1 MKSPKYILFSGLF
14 FIFVATLLFLNI
26 FREYESS
33 IKTINNEL
41 TGIHKII
48 RLHNLNI
55 SLKTLRGLSQLND
68 KDAKELKNILS
79 VNEQTVLNNMEKL
92 TDKTITKD
100 FKSIIANKSYSS
112 LELFNKYTNLIKKL
126 DRLRV
131 ETSQKYFLFFEH
143 DKESY
148 YLMMLTSIK
157 IPEAIEYIGRLR
169 GLIAG
174 VLSGKNSYE
183 TVKTQTAIN
192 MGYFLE
198 QIDTIKY
205 ITSKLP
211 QNKAEIL
218 SRKINEITNSFYKLK
233 SEITDIS
240 ENKHSIS
247 AKEYFLNTSKLI
259 ESLNE
264 LFSVTEN
271 MLIDNLEKTKHNI
284 LVKIW
289 INAAIYLLLI
299 LLASYATYRFYKK
312 SYNEML
318 EDEKNRSKWHLRNT
332 IRDEFMKNSSLKELC
347 YVFLSKITDYFC
359 ALNGSMYIYDSN
371 NDKLYLGA
379 VYGIDEKKVKKTLT
393 MHENIIGEV
402 VKEKKTKI
410 ITINQSI
417 NLGNINIESSKLVTI
432 PMIELNQC
440 TGAMQLFFDDRFKNV
455 DLNFLEE
462 MANLVSSYIYKSQK
476 DEISKNYFELI
487 DKYVLI
493 SKTDYNGIITQV
505 SSYFCELS
513 GYTRSELIGSTHAL
527 MRHPDT
533 PDEKIKELWE
543 TIKQKRVWR
552 GEIKNKKKSGE
563 SFWLYTV
570 ITPDLDINGNII
582 GFTAIR
588 SDITDKKYIE
598 QISITDG
605 LTSLYNRRHFDEIF
619 PKQLKIAKRQNSYLA
634 FAMVDIDK
642 FKQYNDIYGHQEG
655 DSALKAVANI
665 LKNGLKRAD
674 DYSFRLGGEE
684 FGLLFKSKT
693 KQGTIEICERI
704 RQGVE
709 KLNIEHK
716 GNSAKPFLTISMG
729 VVLISPQSSA
739 LPEEIYKKA
748 DDALYKAKNSGR
760 NRVEIVEI

>member
-1 MKSPKYILFSGLF
+1 MKSPKYIFFSGLF
-14 FIFVATLLFLNI
+14 FMFAATLLFLNI
-26 FREYESS
+26 FREYESG

-48 RLHNLNI
+48 GLHNLNI

-68 KDAKELKNILS
+68 KDAQELKNILS
-79 VNEQTVLNNMEKL
+79 INEQKIARKIEIM
-92 TDKTITKD
+92 TDKTITND
-100 FKSIIANKSYSS
+100 FKSIIASKKSSS
-112 LELFNKYTNLIKKL
+112 LELFNKYTNLIREL

-148 YLMMLTSIK
+148 YLMMLASIK

-169 GLIAG
+169 GLISG
-174 VLSGKNSYE
+174 VLSGKSEYNR
-183 TVKTQTAIN
+183 VRTQTAIN
-192 MGYFLE
+192 IGYFME
-198 QIDTIKY
+198 KINTIKY
-205 ITSKLP
+205 IISNLP
-211 QNKAEIL
+211 QDKAVIL
-218 SRKINEITNSFYKLK
+218 NQKINKIMDSFYELK
-233 SEITDIS
+233 KDIANIAK
-240 ENKHSIS
+240 NKHSIS
-247 AKEYFLNTSKLI
+247 ATEYFLKSSKLI
-259 ESLNE
+259 ENLNE
-264 LFSVTEN
+264 LFTITEN
-271 MLIDNLEKTKHNI
+271 MLIDNLKKTKYDI

-289 INAAIYLLLI
+289 VNIAIYILLI
-299 LLASYATYRFYKK
+299 LLTSYATYKFYKK
-312 SYNEML
+312 SYIEML
-318 EDEKNRSKWHLRNT
+318 EDEKKKNQWQLRNT

-359 ALNGSMYIYDSN
+359 ALNGSIYIFDSN
-371 NDKLYLGA
+371 NNKLYLGA
-379 VYGIDEKKVKKTLT
+379 VYGIDEKRIKKTLT

-410 ITINQSI
+410 ITLNQNI
-417 NLGNINIESSKLVTI
+417 NLGNINIKSSKLATV

-440 TGAMQLFFDDRFKNV
+440 TGAIQLYFDDRFKNV

-462 MANLVSSYIYKSQK
+462 IANLISSYIYKSQK
-476 DEISKNYFELI
+476 EEISKNYFELI

-493 SKTDYNGIITQV
+493 SKTDYNGVITQV

-513 GYTRSELIGSTHAL
+513 GYQRSELIGNTHAL

-533 PDEKIKELWE
+533 TDEKIKELWE
-543 TIKQKRVWR
+543 TIKQKKVWS
-552 GEIKNKKKSGE
+552 GEMKNKKKSGE
-563 SFWLYTV
+563 VFWLYTV

-598 QISITDG
+598 MISITDG
-605 LTSLYNRRHFDEIF
+605 LTSLFNRRHFDEIF

-655 DSALKAVANI
+655 DSALKAVAGI

-684 FGLLFKSKT
+684 FGLLFQSKT
-693 KQGTIEICERI
+693 KHGTIDVCERI

-716 GNSAKPFLTISMG
+716 GNSAKPFLTISIG
-729 VVLISPQSSA
+729 VVLISPRSSA

-748 DDALYKAKNSGR
+748 DEALYKAKNSGR

>member
-1 MKSPKYILFSGLF
+1 MKSPKYIFFSGLF
-14 FIFVATLLFLNI
+14 FMFAATLLFLNI
-26 FREYESS
+26 FREYESG

-48 RLHNLNI
+48 GLHNLNI

-68 KDAKELKNILS
+68 KDAQELKNILS
-79 VNEQTVLNNMEKL
+79 INEQKIARKIEIM
-92 TDKTITKD
+92 TDKTITND
-100 FKSIIANKSYSS
+100 FKSIIASKKSSS
-112 LELFNKYTNLIKKL
+112 LELFNKYTNLIKEL

-148 YLMMLTSIK
+148 YLMMLASIK

-169 GLIAG
+169 GLISG
-174 VLSGKNSYE
+174 VLSGKSEYNR
-183 TVKTQTAIN
+183 VRTQTAIN
-192 MGYFLE
+192 IGYFLGK
-198 QIDTIKY
+198 INTIKY
-205 ITSKLP
+205 IISNLP
-211 QNKAEIL
+211 QDKAVIL
-218 SRKINEITNSFYKLK
+218 NQKINKIMDSFYELK
-233 SEITDIS
+233 KDIANIAK
-240 ENKHSIS
+240 NKHSIS
-247 AKEYFLNTSKLI
+247 ATEYFLKSSKLI
-259 ESLNE
+259 ENLNE
-264 LFSVTEN
+264 LFTITEN
-271 MLIDNLEKTKHNI
+271 MLIDNLKKTKYDI

-289 INAAIYLLLI
+289 VNIAIYILLI
-299 LLASYATYRFYKK
+299 LLTSYATYKFYKK
-312 SYNEML
+312 SYIEML
-318 EDEKNRSKWHLRNT
+318 EDEKKKNQWQLRNT

-359 ALNGSMYIYDSN
+359 ALNGSIYIFDSN
-371 NDKLYLGA
+371 NNKLYLGA
-379 VYGIDEKKVKKTLT
+379 VYGIDEKRIKKTLT

-410 ITINQSI
+410 ITLNQNI
-417 NLGNINIESSKLVTI
+417 NLGNINIKSSKLATV

-440 TGAMQLFFDDRFKNV
+440 TGAIQLYFDDRFKNV

-462 MANLVSSYIYKSQK
+462 IANLISSYIYKSQK
-476 DEISKNYFELI
+476 EEISKNYFELI

-493 SKTDYNGIITQV
+493 SKTDYNGVITQV

-513 GYTRSELIGSTHAL
+513 GYQRSELIGNTHAL

-533 PDEKIKELWE
+533 TDEKIKELWE
-543 TIKQKRVWR
+543 TIKQKKVWS
-552 GEIKNKKKSGE
+552 GEMKNKKKSGE
-563 SFWLYTV
+563 VFWLYTV

-598 QISITDG
+598 MISITDG
-605 LTSLYNRRHFDEIF
+605 LTSLFNRRHFDEIF

-655 DSALKAVANI
+655 DSALKAVAGI

-684 FGLLFKSKT
+684 FGLLFQSKT
-693 KQGTIEICERI
+693 KHGTIDVCEII

-716 GNSAKPFLTISMG
+716 GNSAKPFLTISIG
-729 VVLISPQSSA
+729 VVLISPRSSA

-748 DDALYKAKNSGR
+748 DEALYKAKNSGR